1 MPNTAGSDPDT
12 PQPPEPQSEGDGL
25 DSGRDGR
32 LDEID
37 RRLKDALERRS
48 AQEQAEQARL
58 AQAQASRASGAAW
71 RIMIDLVAAVAV
83 CGALG
88 YGAGLLFGGQ
98 ALWLIAGLVFGF
110 GIGMYMA
117 ARAAMQL
124 QRDAQKP
131 PGSDGARG

>member
-1 MPNTAGSDPDT
+1 MPNTAGSDPDK
-12 PQPPEPQSEGDGL
+12 PQPPEDGI
-25 DSGRDGR
+25 DSDRDGR

-37 RRLKDALERRS
+37 RRLKDALERRN
-48 AQEQAEQARL
+48 ALEQAEQARL

-88 YGAGLLFGGQ
+88 YGAGLLFGGL

-131 PGSDGARG
+131 PGPGAA